1 MMMRG
6 VCLVIGGLICYAC
19 GTKESASQDLVS
31 GTYVRE
37 YSREILNQ
45 TSGNK
50 LGMRTVRDTL
60 YISSQG
66 DRYQVKNVKWSMNDY
81 DNDGWQDMKHSD
93 SKPLPVFAAT
103 YDSKSRTLNGESAAP
118 DLVLSEDGKLSVGGK
133 SEIAYAKIN

>member
-1 MMMRG
+1 MMRG

-19 GTKESASQDLVS
+19 GTKESVSEDLVS

-60 YISSQG
+60 YISAQG
-66 DRYQVKNVKWSMNDY
+66 EGYQVKNVKWSMNDY
-81 DNDGWQDMKHSD
+81 DSDGWQNMMHSD
-93 SKPLPVFAAT
+93 TRPLAAFSAIYNAET
-103 YDSKSRTLNGESAAP
+103 RTLKNGSSGP
-118 DLVLSEDGKLSVGGK
+118 DLLIAEDGTLSVRGK
-133 SEIAYAKIN
+133 SEIAYSKID